1 MKAGEAPVILIKAS
15 AEESISVSHIWSQG
29 THVQRP
35 ASRLVLS
42 DNHWFS
48 LGIGIGK
55 GCTYVGQKRE
65 LSGLYVPM
73 CATRLGDL
81 DCKHI

>member
-1 MKAGEAPVILIKAS
+1 MKAGEAPVILTKAS
-15 AEESISVSHIWSQG
+15 ADESISASPIWSQG
-29 THVQRP
+29 THAQRP
-35 ASRLVLS
+35 ASHFVLS

-65 LSGLYVPM
+65 SSGLYVPM